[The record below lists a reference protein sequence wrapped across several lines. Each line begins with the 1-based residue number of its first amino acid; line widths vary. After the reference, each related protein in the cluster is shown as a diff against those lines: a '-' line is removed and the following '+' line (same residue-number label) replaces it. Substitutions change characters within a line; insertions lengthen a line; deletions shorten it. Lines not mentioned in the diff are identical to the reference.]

1 MSMLSPDAPNL
12 RRVSVECG
20 YFPIPFRPGPSS
32 GKPAAPTLMRESAAA
47 SRTAS
52 YLAASRSSEIYSPA
66 EQHQAKYKKG
76 NKKQVYISTRV
87 RSHPKNEYLV
97 LYYLRGAIVNITKY
111 CQ

>member
-76 NKKQVYISTRV
+76 NKKQVYLQEFVLTQKTSTW
-87 RSHPKNEYLV
+87 YCII
-97 LYYLRGAIVNITKY
+97 YGAPLLI
-111 CQ
+111 